1 MSAGETHALGR
12 AELSGQV
19 GPAHAADVA
28 RSLHARGLPEILTRV
43 ATMPEAEAVELL
55 DDDGFHFAPEVLT
68 DLPHDRAVRLL
79 EAMSA
84 DRAADALRWMRKDTR
99 ARLQKALNEETRA
112 AVTSI
117 LSFPADSAGSLMTTE
132 FVSVP
137 ASWTVAQAMDHVRT
151 VERTRETIYAI
162 YVLDDVTRRLIGAAS
177 LRRLVTTPPDQPIL
191 SACGSRPLITAPPT
205 MDREDVARLILR
217 YDLLAIPVV
226 DEAGHVLGIVT
237 SDDIMSALV
246 EEQSE
251 DMQKLGGAEALD
263 EPYWESSLLDIVK
276 KRVGWLAFLFV
287 SGMLTATAMEYFDE
301 QIERAV
307 VLAVFVPL
315 VISSGGNSGS
325 QATSLMIRSLALE
338 EVRLGEWF
346 RVFLREAPAGLILG
360 SVLCIIGFLRVA
372 VWHVFG
378 WQDYG
383 EYWFLLALTI
393 GLSLLC
399 IVAYGSLVG
408 SMLPFLLRKAGFD
421 PATASAPLIATL
433 VDVSGIVIYFSVAY
447 AILHG
452 TLL

>member
-1 MSAGETHALGR
+1 MAGT
-12 AELSGQV
+12 
-19 GPAHAADVA
+19 
-28 RSLHARGLPEILTRV
+28 TV
-43 ATMPEAEAVELL
+43 ATGDSVASAIEHAVDRAKRLRRRRLDEIVATMREMPEAEAVEIL
-55 DDDGFHFAPEVLT
+55 DVDEFRPAPLVLAA
-68 DLPHDRAVRLL
+68 LPEDQAQHLL
-79 EAMSA
+79 EAMSS
-84 DRAADALRWMRKDTR
+84 DRAADALRRMPAA
-99 ARLQKALNEETRA
+99 ARQRLLAGLTPESRT
-112 AVTSI
+112 AVDSI
-117 LSFPADSAGSLMTTE
+117 LSYPEDTAGSLMTSE

-137 ASWTVAQAMDHVRT
+137 ADATVAEVMAHVRS
-151 VERTRETIYAI
+151 VEYSRETIYAI
-162 YVLDDVTRRLIGAAS
+162 YLLDGDSQRLVGAVS
-177 LRRLVTTPPDQPIL
+177 LRRLIMAEPQLPVRSVAERRQ
-191 SACGSRPLITAPPT
+191 LITAPPEAG
-205 MDREDVARLILR
+205 REEVAHLISN

-226 DEAGHVLGIVT
+226 DPGNRMLGIVT
-237 SDDIMSALV
+237 ADDMMTAMI

-251 DMQKLGGAEALD
+251 DIQKLGGAEALD
-263 EPYWESSLLDIVK
+263 QPYWESSLLDIVK
-276 KRVGWLAFLFV
+276 KRVGWLAFLFI

-338 EVRLGEWF
+338 EVRLADWF

-360 SVLCIIGFLRVA
+360 VVLCVIGFLRVA
-372 VWHVFG
+372 VWQVFG

-383 EYWFLLALTI
+383 AHWFLLALAI

-408 SMLPFLLRKAGFD
+408 SMLPFALRRLGFD

-447 AILHG
+447 AILRG

>member
-1 MSAGETHALGR
+1 MTAVATD
-12 AELSGQV
+12 
-19 GPAHAADVA
+19 PASTAYAADVA
-28 RSLHARGLPEILTRV
+28 AELHGKPV
-43 ATMPEAEAVELL
+43 AAMAAAVSAMSEADAVELL
-55 DDDGFHFAPEVLT
+55 DSDEFHFAPEVLAWQ
-68 DLPHDRAVRLL
+68 PEERAARLL
-79 EAMSA
+79 CEMSA
-84 DRAADALRWMRKDTR
+84 DRAADALRWMKPAER
-99 ARLQKALNEETRA
+99 ARIEVRLDPETRA
-112 AVTSI
+112 SLNTI
-117 LSFPADSAGSLMTTE
+117 LAFPENSAGSLMTTE
-132 FVSVP
+132 LVSVP
-137 ASWTVAQAMDHVRT
+137 ADWT
-151 VERTRETIYAI
+151 VERTLEHVRSVERSRETIYAI
-162 YVLDDVTRRLIGAAS
+162 YVLDKATQRLVGAVGLRRLLMAPPGASILTAAEGRRLISTGP
-177 LRRLVTTPPDQPIL
+177 TT
-191 SACGSRPLITAPPT
+191 
-205 MDREDVARLILR
+205 DREDVARLIRR

-226 DEAGHVLGIVT
+226 DTGGRLLGIVT
-237 SDDIMSALV
+237 VDDIMTAMI

-251 DMQKLGGAEALD
+251 DMQKMGGMAALN

-276 KRVGWLAFLFV
+276 KRVGWLAFLFI

-338 EVRLGEWF
+338 EVRLGQWL
-346 RVFLREAPAGLILG
+346 RVFLREAPAGMILG
-360 SVLCIIGFLRVA
+360 VILCVIGFLRVA
-372 VWHVFG
+372 LWQVMG

-383 EYWFLLALTI
+383 PHWLLLALTI
-393 GLSLLC
+393 GLSLLA

-408 SMLPFLLRKAGFD
+408 SMLPFALRRLGFD